1 MPLNPA
7 LGDAYRNIVVTT
19 GTGSGG
25 VPGTTTARAVDAQFN
40 LDAGYGISLIADPL
54 NNKVTVVNT
63 GNGTGALTT
72 ITDINSNGN
81 YYPIFTRGPT
91 TTITFTTGASD
102 YVSATRP
109 ANVAELRI
117 TGTSNSPTGVSYAL
131 RTALAGLLPGE
142 TFQAVRVS
150 DTATI
155 NFTVGTAAPING
167 IPQSSAT
174 YSTVNGYW
182 TVVITGTAGVA
193 ETYSSITVPTG
204 VGDINPVTGTYQM
217 DTMYLDQ
224 TTTPLTYNPSSGT
237 LTFVNSIVSTILVG
251 TSANF
256 TDWPN
261 AKLVASQADSG
272 HSHTYNF
279 GIVGEAVAS
288 SSDTNLWGV
297 GVYGK
302 GNANVATRGAGL
314 LGDGGVTNTTDTAA
328 AVGVRG
334 YATEAHTGGDNVA
347 IFAVAQNSST
357 NNYALYMSDG
367 NIFSGTGQSWTL
379 ADNNASA
386 LSFNGGATSILK
398 LVSTTGSKG
407 VTMGGTLG
415 VTGATTLSST
425 LGVTV
430 TSSSDALSVTYN
442 PASTSGAAISA
453 TGKDSN
459 GGVGYFDFLKVT
471 NTTSG
476 ATNSNKWFRL
486 NSTGTIEIINS
497 AYGATIFGLSDAGR
511 VTVEGVTS
519 TGATGTG
526 RFVFDT
532 APAILGG
539 THTGLTSLGVRDTS
553 AAFDVTLA
561 ATSSLALT
569 AGRALTF
576 DVENASRT
584 IALGGNIDIANNLTT
599 SGNFPLTL
607 TTTATTNVT
616 FPSGTVT
623 LAASNQTMFIGT
635 TNVVINRTSANLAL
649 TGITSIDGY
658 AGGLAGGNNTTLLG
672 AIPYQSNANTTS
684 LLSPNTT
691 VTKNFLTMTGTGA
704 NGAVPS
710 WGTLAAADIPA
721 FNLGTTSITF
731 NRASAAQ
738 SLTGIT
744 SIDGYAAGLTGGVI
758 GSIPYQS
765 AANTTLFVAGNTTT
779 TPQFLT
785 STGTGSAAQA
795 PTLTGSTGTGNVVL
809 ATNPTITSPTGG
821 NSSSTADADATVDA
835 AANTFYAYVQ
845 SASGTARTINI
856 SNLTAGRA
864 ITLYLRNTN
873 VATKTINITAS
884 TTTSGFTAVNMSKGD
899 AGGTS
904 VTSVTLSATSG
915 TAMVTLFNA
924 NGTFAGAID

>member
-19 GTGSGG
+19 GTASGG
-25 VPGTTTARAVDAQFN
+25 IPGTTTARAVDAQFN

-91 TTITFTTGASD
+91 TTLTFTTGASD

-109 ANVAELRI
+109 ANVTELRI
-117 TGTSNSPTGVSYAL
+117 TGTSNSPTGVTYAL

-182 TVVITGTAGVA
+182 TVVLTGSVGVA

-224 TTTPLTYNPSSGT
+224 TTTPLTYNPSTGT
-237 LTFVNSIVSTILVG
+237 LTFSNLVVNTLLVG
-251 TSANF
+251 PSANF
-256 TDWPN
+256 TDFPG
-261 AKLVASQADSG
+261 AQMVVSQAVTPTT
-272 HSHTYNF
+272 HSYKMAV
-279 GIVGEAVAS
+279 VGEAIADAS
-288 SSDTNLWGV
+288 DVNNWGV
-297 GVYGK
+297 GLYGS
-302 GNANVATRGAGL
+302 GFTNGATRSAGVI
-314 LGDGGVTNTTDTAA
+314 GDGSVAASGDTGS

-334 YATEAHTGGDNVA
+334 YALDTHTGGLNIGLLGDA
-347 IFAVAQNSST
+347 AGST
-357 NNYALYMSDG
+357 LGNYALYMTEG
-367 NIFSGTGQSWTL
+367 NIWSNVAQTWTL
-379 ADNNASA
+379 FDNTASA
-386 LSFNGGATSILK
+386 LSID
-398 LVSTTGSKG
+398 TTGKTGIIVVKTSNGSEG
-407 VTMGGTLG
+407 VTMSGT
-415 VTGATTLSST
+415 
-425 LGVTV
+425 
-430 TSSSDALSVTYN
+430 LSVTGN
-442 PASTSGAAISA
+442 
-453 TGKDSN
+453 
-459 GGVGYFDFLKVT
+459 
-471 NTTSG
+471 
-476 ATNSNKWFRL
+476 
-486 NSTGTIEIINS
+486 
-497 AYGATIFGLSDAGR
+497 

-532 APAILGG
+532 SPAILGG
-539 THTGLTSLGVRDTS
+539 THTGLTSLGIRDTS
-553 AAFDVTLA
+553 AAFDLTVA
-561 ATSSLALT
+561 ATSSSALT
-569 AGRALTF
+569 AGRTLAI
-576 DVENASRT
+576 DVINASRT
-584 IALGGNIDIANNLTT
+584 VKLAGNIDIAGNLVTANAFSTT
-599 SGNFPLTL
+599 GNFALTL
-607 TTTATTNVT
+607 TTTGTTTATL
-616 FPSGTVT
+616 PSGTVT
-623 LAASNQTMFIGT
+623 LAANNQTMFIGT
-635 TNVVINRTSANLAL
+635 TSVLINRASNNLAL
-649 TGITSIDGY
+649 TGITSIDGNSATVTDGFY
-658 AGGLAGGNNTTLLG
+658 
-672 AIPYQSNANTTS
+672 TTS
-684 LLSPNTT
+684 SFNLGTTSIAVNRTSATQSLTGISIDGNSGT
-691 VTKNFLTMTGTGA
+691 VT
-704 NGAVPS
+704 NGFYTTS
-710 WGTLAAADIPA
+710 A
-721 FNLGTTSITF
+721 FNLGTTSILV

-744 SIDGYAAGLTGGVI
+744 SIDGYAAGLTGGAI

-765 AANTTLFVAGNTTT
+765 AANTTLFVAGNITT
-779 TPQFLT
+779 TPQFVT
-785 STGTGSAAQA
+785 STGTGSVAQA
-795 PTLTGSTGTGNVVL
+795 PTLSSSTGSGNVVL
-809 ATNPTITSPTGG
+809 STNPTITSPTGG

-845 SASGTARTINI
+845 SASTTARTINI

-873 VATKTINITAS
+873 IGAKTINITAS
-884 TTTSGFTAVNMSKGD
+884 TSTSGFAAVNMSKGD

-904 VTSVTLSATSG
+904 VTAVTLSATSG

-924 NGTFAGAID
+924 NGTIAGAID

>member
-237 LTFVNSIVSTILVG
+237 LTFVNSIVTTMLVG
-251 TSANF
+251 PGANF
-256 TDWPN
+256 TDFPG
-261 AKLVASQADSG
+261 AQMVVSQAITPTT
-272 HSHTYNF
+272 HSYKMA
-279 GIVGEAVAS
+279 IVGEAIADAGNV
-288 SSDTNLWGV
+288 NNWGV
-297 GVYGK
+297 GVYGT
-302 GNANVATRGAGL
+302 GFTNGATRSAGVI
-314 LGDGGVTNTTDTAA
+314 GDGSVSASGDTGS

-334 YATEAHTGGDNVA
+334 YATDAHTGGLNIGLLGDA
-347 IFAVAQNSST
+347 TGST
-357 NNYALYMSDG
+357 QGNYALYMTDG
-367 NIFSGTGQSWTL
+367 NIWSNVAQTWTL
-379 ADNNASA
+379 FDNSASA
-386 LSFNGGATSILK
+386 LSIDTAGKTGILVVKTTNGAEGITTS
-398 LVSTTGSKG
+398 
-407 VTMGGTLG
+407 GTLE
-415 VTGATTLSST
+415 
-425 LGVTV
+425 
-430 TSSSDALSVTYN
+430 VTYT
-442 PASTSGAAISA
+442 PSTATGAAITA

-476 ATNSNKWFRL
+476 ATNPNKWFRL
-486 NSTGTIEIINS
+486 NSTGAIEIINS
-497 AYGATIFGLSDAGR
+497 AYGATIFSLSDAGR

-526 RFVFDT
+526 KFVFDT

-561 ATSSLALT
+561 ATSSVALT
-569 AGRALTF
+569 AGRALTV
-576 DVENASRT
+576 DIENASRT

-672 AIPYQSNANTTS
+672 AIPYQSNVNITS

-691 VTKNFLTMTGTGA
+691 ATKNFLTMTGTGV

-744 SIDGYAAGLTGGVI
+744 SIDGYAAGLTGGAI

-765 AANTTLFVAGNTTT
+765 AANTTLFVTGNTTT

-809 ATNPTITSPTGG
+809 STNPTITSPTRGNVG
-821 NSSSTADADATVDA
+821 NSALDTDITVDA
-835 AANTFYAYVQ
+835 ATTEFFVNFYNP
-845 SASGTARTINI
+845 SATGRQLNVSNLTTGRKVVLFIRNNFSSSKNITIQASTSTTGFSTINI
-856 SNLTAGRA
+856 VGNFNGTGIVGQVSQSALTPITLAASGGSAA
-864 ITLYLRNTN
+864 ITVFN
-873 VATKTINITAS
+873 
-884 TTTSGFTAVNMSKGD
+884 
-899 AGGTS
+899 AGGQ
-904 VTSVTLSATSG
+904 
-915 TAMVTLFNA
+915 LFA
-924 NGTFAGAID
+924 FAS

>member
-109 ANVAELRI
+109 ANVAEIRI

-155 NFTVGTAAPING
+155 NFTVGTAIPING

-174 YSTVNGYW
+174 YSTINGYW
-182 TVVITGTAGVA
+182 TIVLVPSAQTGVA

-237 LTFVNSIVSTILVG
+237 LTFVNSIVSTMLVG
-251 TSANF
+251 PGANF
-256 TDWPN
+256 TDFPG
-261 AKLVASQADSG
+261 AQMVVSQAVTPTT
-272 HSHTYNF
+272 HTYKMAV
-279 GIVGEAVAS
+279 VGEAIADAS
-288 SSDTNLWGV
+288 DVNNWGV
-297 GVYGK
+297 GVYGT
-302 GNANVATRGAGL
+302 GFTNGATRSAGVI
-314 LGDGGVTNTTDTAA
+314 GDGSVSASGDTGS

-334 YATEAHTGGDNVA
+334 YSLDAHTGGLNIGLLGDA
-347 IFAVAQNSST
+347 AGST
-357 NNYALYMSDG
+357 VGNYALYMTEG
-367 NIFSGTGQSWTL
+367 NIWSNVAQTWTL
-379 ADNNASA
+379 ADNNSNA
-386 LSFNGGATSILK
+386 LSIDAAGKTGILNIVTTNGAEGITTS
-398 LVSTTGSKG
+398 
-407 VTMGGTLG
+407 GTVGL
-415 VTGATTLSST
+415 
-425 LGVTV
+425 TV
-430 TSSSDALSVTYN
+430 TSSNNALSVTYN
-442 PASTSGAAISA
+442 PASTTGAAIVT
-453 TGKDSN
+453 TGKDTQ
-459 GGVGYFDFLKVT
+459 GGTGYFDFLKVT

-476 ATNSNKWFRL
+476 ATNPNKSFRL

-497 AYGATIFGLSDAGR
+497 AYGATIFALSDAGR

-539 THTGLTSLGVRDTS
+539 THTGLTSLGIRDTS

-561 ATSSLALT
+561 ATSSVALT
-569 AGRALTF
+569 AGRSITV
-576 DVENASRT
+576 DVINAART
-584 IALGGNIDIANNLTT
+584 IKLAGNIDLANNLITA
-599 SGNFPLTL
+599 GNFPLTL
-607 TTTATTNVT
+607 TTTATTDVT

-672 AIPYQSNANTTS
+672 AMPYQSAANTTT

-691 VTKNFLTMTGTGA
+691 ATKNFLAMTGDGT
-704 NGAVPS
+704 NGAAPV
-710 WGTLAAADIPA
+710 WGALAAADIPA

-744 SIDGYAAGLTGGVI
+744 SIDGHAAGLTGGAI

-765 AANTTLFVAGNTTT
+765 AVNTTLFVTGNTTT
-779 TPQFLT
+779 TPQFVT

-809 ATNPTITSPTGG
+809 ATSPTITTPNLTYTGSFG
-821 NSSSTADADATVDA
+821 GGSGDFTVNAALTQLFYWEGSFDAT
-835 AANTFYAYVQ
+835 
-845 SASGTARTINI
+845 RTLSIT
-856 SNLTAGRA
+856 NLTVGRLVM
-864 ITLYLRNTN
+864 ICVRNTN
-873 VATKTINITAS
+873 ASPRQINVQASIS
-884 TTTSGFTAVNMSKGD
+884 TTGFSPVNMSKGD

-904 VTSVTLSATSG
+904 VTSVTLAAVSG
-915 TAMVTLFNA
+915 QAMITVFNP
-924 NGTFAGAID
+924 AGVSQNIVGKIG